1 MSLFSF
7 HLFLHFLAPA
17 AIVLS
22 FYRHCWRKAYS
33 FMIGAMIVDLDHL
46 LADPIFDPDRCSI
59 GTHPVHEPIIFPIF
73 ILLSVFPKSRFL
85 GIGLIIHMILD
96 GVDCQF
102 TNGIWFT

>member
-1 MSLFSF
+1 
-7 HLFLHFLAPA
+7 
-17 AIVLS
+17 
-22 FYRHCWRKAYS
+22 
-33 FMIGAMIVDLDHL
+33 MIGAMIVDLDHL

-59 GTHPVHEPIIFPIF
+59 GTHPFHEPIIFPIF
-73 ILLSVFPKSRFL
+73 ILLSVLPKSRFL